1 MKTMARRVAVA
12 ASVIAVACGV
22 AQSTVRAQGSKVD
35 VSGTWTFSVQTGA
48 GSGEP
53 TVTLDQKG
61 TSLTGHYSSETFGE
75 QDLTGTVDGQNI
87 EIVIKAEVQGTALT
101 VTYKGTI
108 ESNDAMKGDVDLG
121 GLGSGTWTAK
131 RK

>member
-1 MKTMARRVAVA
+1 MRTMAMRAA
-12 ASVIAVACGV
+12 ASAAVV
-22 AQSTVRAQGSKVD
+22 AMAFGAVPSAVSAQGSQVD
-35 VSGTWTFSVQTGA
+35 VSGTWTFSVETGA

-53 TVTLDQKG
+53 TVTLQQKG
-61 TSLTGHYSSETFGE
+61 KDLTGHYSSQTFGE

-87 EIVIKAEVQGTALT
+87 EIVINAEVQGTALT
-101 VTYKGTI
+101 VTYRGTI
-108 ESNDAMKGDVDLG
+108 ESHDAMKGDVDLG